1 MATDSSTPSGVNP
14 DSSQTGE
21 QPDRHSRNRVP
32 KRPLAFWIVLC
43 AAAIG
48 GLTLST
54 LMVLAAIVAVDAKE
68 PGYAAAFA
76 ATAGACAVLPAVI
89 VWATM
94 EKMLRMANEHD
105 TSE

>member
-1 MATDSSTPSGVNP
+1 MATNSSTPGGVNP
-14 DSSQTGE
+14 DVSRTGE
-21 QPDRHSRNRVP
+21 RPDRHRRSKAP

-76 ATAGACAVLPAVI
+76 ATAGACAVLPALI

-94 EKMLRMANEHD
+94 EKMLRMVNEHD

>member
-1 MATDSSTPSGVNP
+1 MVTDSSTPNGVTP
-14 DSSQTGE
+14 AASQTGE
-21 QPDRHSRNRVP
+21 QPDRHIRNRVP

-68 PGYAAAFA
+68 HGYAAAFA
-76 ATAGACAVLPAVI
+76 ATAGACAVLPVLI

-94 EKMLRMANEHD
+94 EKMLRMVNERD
-105 TSE
+105 TSA